1 MGGTGSIALNAQ
13 SWSSTLGQYGAGG
26 SQSHTLTTGEM
37 PSHNHTTLAYS
48 YFNAYV
54 ANQAL
59 NAVQNYYQSVG
70 NTGYA
75 GSGLSHN
82 NVQPTMV
89 LNYIIYA
96 GV

>member
-1 MGGTGSIALNAQ
+1 
-13 SWSSTLGQYGAGG
+13 
-26 SQSHTLTTGEM
+26 M